1 VRAIFGPEHQPR
13 LITAFFGEGYRGT
26 FVDVGAADAQR
37 NSQTYDIEQAGWSGV
52 LIEPRPDCAEQ
63 LRRDRRSPVFEFA
76 CSSPTRAGTTMTLH
90 LAGGHSS
97 LNEKFVVAGLAAKG
111 EVTVAV
117 RTLDQILNEAGV
129 TAPIDLVS
137 IDVEG
142 HEPEVLAGF
151 DLARWRPRLLVIED
165 HVLNL
170 RLHRLL
176 QSRGYKWVQ
185 RVDFNGWY
193 VPSDHP
199 MQVRGFGRLQFF
211 RKYYLSLPTRWF
223 RDGLRR
229 LRAYT
234 GIRPPQR

>member
-1 VRAIFGPEHQPR
+1 MRAIFGPEHQQR
-13 LITAFFGEGYRGT
+13 LVTAFFGEGYRGT
-26 FVDVGAADAQR
+26 FVDVGAADVQR
-37 NSQTYDIEQAGWSGV
+37 NSQTYDLEQAGWSGV

-63 LRRDRRSPVFEFA
+63 LRRERRSPVFEVA
-76 CSSPTRAGTTMTLH
+76 CSSPAKAGTTMTLH

-97 LNEKFVVAGLAAKG
+97 LNDTFVVAGMTSKG
-111 EVTVAV
+111 EITVAV
-117 RTLDQILNEAGV
+117 RTLDDVLTEAGL

-151 DLARWRPRLLVIED
+151 DLQRWRPRVLVIED

-176 QSRGYKWVQ
+176 QGRGYKWVQ

-193 VPSDHP
+193 VPDDNP
-199 MQVRGFGRLQFF
+199 MRVSGIGRLQFI
-211 RKYYLSLPTRWF
+211 RKYYLSLPIRWL

-229 LRAYT
+229 LRAWL
-234 GIRPPQR
+234 GIMPPKR